1 MKKTTRNNG
10 LPKAPRALS
19 PEAQRWW
26 RRLQGEYAL
35 SDEAALLL
43 LETALTAFDRM
54 RQAQAAIAKDGVTV
68 RDKWEQL
75 KINPAVNAERDAR
88 SGMLQSLKAL
98 CLDIE
103 PLRDG
108 PGRPGGR

>member
-1 MKKTTRNNG
+1 MKKTVRNNG
-10 LPKAPRALS
+10 FAKPPGVLS
-19 PEAQRWW
+19 PEARRWW
-26 RRLQGEYAL
+26 RRLQAEYAL
-35 SDEAALLL
+35 SDEAGLLL
-43 LETALTAFDRM
+43 LETALTALDRM
-54 RQAQAAIAKDGVTV
+54 RQAQASIAKDGMTT
-68 RDKWEQL
+68 RDKFGQL

-108 PGRPGGR
+108 PGRPGGS